1 MRKKLALLL
10 AAIMVIGMIPMTAFA
25 TTTNRMTKV
34 VTGKEDTV
42 LKVEDAPVLRIYEK
56 DLADVTTGQ
65 AFELQ
70 LTNAEWASDAKG
82 ADKDYAP
89 LARKIEEMSESVK
102 TVKIT
107 ELTSKNIIVKVQEFV

>member
-70 LTNAEWASDAKG
+70 LTNAEWG
-82 ADKDYAP
+82 
-89 LARKIEEMSESVK
+89 I
-102 TVKIT
+102 
-107 ELTSKNIIVKVQEFV
+107 